1 MFILG
6 ILISVILFFLWC
18 CLRVSSKADEKMF
31 SQEYDKK
38 NKK

>member
-6 ILISVILFFLWC
+6 ILISIILFILWC